1 MLREAGR
8 TRAVGTAEGDQ
19 VGSTDAVVVG
29 AGING
34 MAAAAE
40 LASSGWSV
48 ALVDANPSIGGFLDS
63 GELTVPGYQ
72 HDAYASW
79 HPLFVAGPVYQRFGE
94 ALHRHGLEYR
104 NTEGL
109 LTATVSDDGAV
120 VLAYRDVE
128 ATVAGFADPADREA
142 YHGMIARFGAD
153 ANRIGALLGAELHSL
168 DVAKPLSGLA
178 LRGDRRRLAGYL
190 RDTVTSGRSWLG
202 AHFRGP
208 EADRLWAPWLLH
220 AGLAPDSAS
229 GGLMLPVLA
238 ATLHAAGLPVVAG
251 GARRFVEAWSRL
263 LAELGVV
270 VHTGRR
276 VDRILVRDGRAVGVG
291 GDGFELRADRAVLA
305 SVTPGAL
312 YRELLPADAVPE
324 RVRVEAARFR
334 PGRGVGVVHVAL
346 SGPVPWAAA
355 ELRDVPLVH
364 LSDGSAGTAI
374 ACAEAQ
380 GGLLPRRPT
389 VVVGQQHVLDPGR
402 VPDAA
407 AALWL
412 QLQEVP
418 FAPVGDA
425 TGELDT
431 GGGWTPELAEGYT
444 ERVLARV
451 AAHAPGLREL
461 VLGARMVTPVDLLAR
476 NPNAVEGDPYGGSAE
491 LDQNFWWRPLPSAG
505 HHRTPV
511 PGLWH
516 IGASTHPGAGLGG
529 VSGYLAA
536 RRLAAAPGPLGRLR
550 RPAGW

>member
-1 MLREAGR
+1 V
-8 TRAVGTAEGDQ
+8 AV
-19 VGSTDAVVVG
+19 
-29 AGING
+29 
-34 MAAAAE
+34 
-40 LASSGWSV
+40 
-48 ALVDANPSIGGFLDS
+48 
-63 GELTVPGYQ
+63 
-72 HDAYASW
+72 
-79 HPLFVAGPVYQRFGE
+79 
-94 ALHRHGLEYR
+94 
-104 NTEGL
+104 
-109 LTATVSDDGAV
+109 
-120 VLAYRDVE
+120 
-128 ATVAGFADPADREA
+128 
-142 YHGMIARFGAD
+142 
-153 ANRIGALLGAELHSL
+153 HS
-168 DVAKPLSGLA
+168 
-178 LRGDRRRLAGYL
+178 
-190 RDTVTSGRSWLG
+190 
-202 AHFRGP
+202 
-208 EADRLWAPWLLH
+208 
-220 AGLAPDSAS
+220 
-229 GGLMLPVLA
+229 
-238 ATLHAAGLPVVAG
+238 
-251 GARRFVEAWSRL
+251 
-263 LAELGVV
+263 
-270 VHTGRR
+270 GRR

-305 SVTPGAL
+305 SVAPGAL

-334 PGRGVGVVHVAL
+334 PGRGGGLVHVAL

-374 ACAEAQ
+374 ACAEAEA
-380 GGLLPRRPT
+380 GLLPRRPT

-402 VPDAA
+402 VPDGA

-425 TGELDT
+425 AGELDT

-461 VLGARMVTPVDLLAR
+461 VLGTRMVTPVDLLAR
-476 NPNAVEGDPYGGSAE
+476 NPNAVGGDPYGGSAE

-536 RRLAAAPGPLGRLR
+536 RRLAAAPRRLGRLR
-550 RPAGW
+550 RRAGR